1 MSTDH
6 YVKAK
11 IADSWSNKQHNLI
24 LAKQGSSLCYRRI
37 SYTSPYDPDTPE
49 TTGKLIFKEQ
59 TFTNTEFS
67 ED

>member
-1 MSTDH
+1 
-6 YVKAK
+6 
-11 IADSWSNKQHNLI
+11 LI